1 MLTGQRSVLDGFSL
15 LVPGVPRQEIQGTG
29 PTSEPFLMLRAQHTC
44 WPDGPKGSPV
54 GVLVGGAL
62 PPRCLMH
69 LTSAPTHVK
78 SHPCRP
84 TELKEAAS
92 DRNNAE
98 GEQEPVCV
106 GHRRASTGIQ
116 RLTSGLRKGGGKEEG
131 TCKKLKRKGGRV
143 RGAGRRK
150 EKRKKERGDGMEMWA
165 WRVGK
170 G

>member
-1 MLTGQRSVLDGFSL
+1 
-15 LVPGVPRQEIQGTG
+15 
-29 PTSEPFLMLRAQHTC
+29 MLRAQHTC

-143 RGAGRRK
+143 RGAGGRK